1 MGFFIGLALFTIL
14 IFYWAFRLVFG
25 NFIEQ
30 AQEMGLPQGHP
41 IFQFLQDQQS
51 TMNLIIMTTSLLLF
65 VFLVVGGLLLSHQIA
80 GPLYRLKKHMEMIG
94 DKEEFPNL
102 SFRKKDFFQ
111 DLLPPINTV
120 LERLRKSSKRG

>member
-1 MGFFIGLALFTIL
+1 MGFFIGLALFTIM

-25 NFIEQ
+25 NFVEQ
-30 AQEMGLPQGHP
+30 AKEMGLPQGHP

-51 TMNLIIMTTSLLLF
+51 TMNLIIITTSLLLF

-80 GPLYRLKKHMEMIG
+80 GPIYRLKKHMEMIAG
-94 DKEEFPNL
+94 REEFPDL

-111 DLLPPINTV
+111 DVLPPVNAV
-120 LERLRKSSKRG
+120 LAKLRAATKK